1 MSHTPAD
8 IWIESA
14 ECAVRV
20 TWNDFVKDNEPDV
33 VEETRAA
40 LDAGN
45 YFEIN
50 WFVIREVR

>member
-1 MSHTPAD
+1 MKD

-20 TWNDFVKDNEPDV
+20 TWADFVRDNEPDV

-40 LDAGN
+40 LDAGRYC

-50 WFVIREVR
+50 WFVVREVA